1 VEEKMKWLSRFKAIP
16 KKIIGVTLLLVV
28 AIWGCSTTAIGDV
41 PMQVELDVFSGRPN
55 PYWNL
60 TPQEANEFISLL
72 QALPQTQAQG
82 AVKEGLGYRGLIV
95 TDPDQ
100 TIAGYDQIVISNGV
114 VVARRDSQLRQFPD
128 KERRLERW
136 LFQTGRGRLDVE
148 LYRQVGQ
155 AAQLE

>member
-1 VEEKMKWLSRFKAIP
+1 MKLLSRCQTIP
-16 KKIIGVTLLLVV
+16 QKIIGLTLLLVV

-55 PYWNL
+55 PHWNL

-72 QALPQTQAQG
+72 QALPQTPTQAL
-82 AVKEGLGYRGLIV
+82 VKEGLGYRGLIV

-100 TIAGYDQIVISNGV
+100 TIAGYDRIVISNGV
-114 VVARRDSQLRQFPD
+114 VLAQRNSQLRQFPD
-128 KERRLERW
+128 RERRLERW

-155 AAQLE
+155 AAQLD

>member
-1 VEEKMKWLSRFKAIP
+1 
-16 KKIIGVTLLLVV
+16 
-28 AIWGCSTTAIGDV
+28 
-41 PMQVELDVFSGRPN
+41 MQVELDVFSGRPN
-55 PYWNL
+55 PHWNL
-60 TPQEANEFISLL
+60 TPQEAKEFISLL
-72 QALPQTQAQG
+72 QALPQTQAQ
-82 AVKEGLGYRGLIV
+82 AEVKEGLGYRGLIV

-136 LFQTGRGRLDVE
+136 LFQTGRGRLDLE